1 MNIFF
6 VFYLYLSKTKRQ
18 RQKME
23 NYISVQINKQ
33 NHNFYKHISTNSFGN
48 KNIILQII
56 YANHHIYYAIPYA
69 IHSYGING
77 SAWTIYAKSFY
88 NKINNDFW
96 SMEYFYFPRD
106 QIKLLIQIPNY
117 VHTIKN
123 LSIAKQIIPL
133 LKKIPYDLHKTIYS
147 YF

>member
-1 MNIFF
+1 MD
-6 VFYLYLSKTKRQ
+6 
-18 RQKME
+18 
-23 NYISVQINKQ
+23 NYIPILINKQ
-33 NHNFYKHISTNSFGN
+33 NHHFYGRIIKYICSNQQRRFKEISTLFYNQ
-48 KNIILQII
+48 NIILQILH
-56 YANHHIYYAIPYA
+56 ANQHTYYALPYT
-69 IHSYGING
+69 IHFYGHNNSG
-77 SAWTIYAKSFY
+77 FSIYAKSFY
-88 NKINNDFW
+88 NKINDNFW